1 MSLTKD
7 DLDAIMG
14 MLNGKFS
21 RIDEQF
27 SRLDS
32 RLNMIEV
39 KQDIGSRQLS
49 DLRLDVKIAERDI
62 RRDIQILNDEMET
75 VV

>member
-7 DLDAIMG
+7 DFDAIMG

-49 DLRLDVKIAERDI
+49 DLQLDVKIAERDI

>member
-62 RRDIQILNDEMET
+62 RRDIQILNDKMET

>member
-7 DLDAIMG
+7 DFDAIMG
-14 MLNGKFS
+14 MLNGIFS

-49 DLRLDVKIAERDI
+49 DLQLDVKIAERDI
-62 RRDIQILNDEMET
+62 RRDIQILNDEMEN

>member
-39 KQDIGSRQLS
+39 KQDIGSRQVS